1 VTAKKKERSG
11 GSAPRPPNAIGRIA
25 RVFDAALADGQA
37 ARRQAT
43 DPEFRKSVTKDRRA
57 ALSRFKT
64 VRDALADRE
73 RIEKAR
79 AKKKSAR

>member
-1 VTAKKKERSG
+1 MTAKKKE
-11 GSAPRPPNAIGRIA
+11 SAVRRIA